1 MKNKIEK
8 ELLDILKNIV
18 KIDTC
23 YPPGSSKLFSN
34 YVKKYLNKSRLKI
47 KSFGVDREK
56 INIIASNHSSSKKS
70 LVFNSHIDTVR
81 PILSEWKTNPYNL
94 KIDKKFSYGLG
105 AVNCK
110 GSAAVHL
117 YLAKNLKKLFPNLKS
132 NIDFTF
138 VTDEENLG
146 PDGTRYLRKI
156 KKIRPHTLVLGAPT
170 NNDFVIEERGVFWIE
185 VEVFGKT
192 SHAGE
197 PHKGENSIEKSSKII
212 NSLNLNYK
220 KILKKYNVG
229 IHKST
234 INIGMI
240 NGGENVNVVPYKT
253 KIVIDRRITHK
264 ENIKK
269 SFDEIKRFI
278 QKIDNT
284 AKIKFLTG
292 TNPFKS
298 NKSNFYLAELSKS
311 KKLITKRKAKFL
323 SSIGVSDGRYFA
335 DDNVNIINIGPGTG
349 SEGHKSNEKLINK
362 DIVDYFLILK
372 DFISKIN

>member
-117 YLAKNLKKLFPNLKS
+117 YLAKNLKK
-132 NIDFTF
+132 
-138 VTDEENLG
+138 
-146 PDGTRYLRKI
+146 
-156 KKIRPHTLVLGAPT
+156 
-170 NNDFVIEERGVFWIE
+170 
-185 VEVFGKT
+185 
-192 SHAGE
+192 
-197 PHKGENSIEKSSKII
+197 
-212 NSLNLNYK
+212 
-220 KILKKYNVG
+220 
-229 IHKST
+229 
-234 INIGMI
+234 
-240 NGGENVNVVPYKT
+240 
-253 KIVIDRRITHK
+253 
-264 ENIKK
+264 
-269 SFDEIKRFI
+269 
-278 QKIDNT
+278 
-284 AKIKFLTG
+284 
-292 TNPFKS
+292 
-298 NKSNFYLAELSKS
+298 
-311 KKLITKRKAKFL
+311 
-323 SSIGVSDGRYFA
+323 YFQ
-335 DDNVNIINIGPGTG
+335 I
-349 SEGHKSNEKLINK
+349 
-362 DIVDYFLILK
+362 
-372 DFISKIN
+372 

>member
-47 KSFGVDREK
+47 KSFGVDKEK

-146 PDGTRYLRKI
+146 PDGTR
-156 KKIRPHTLVLGAPT
+156 
-170 NNDFVIEERGVFWIE
+170 
-185 VEVFGKT
+185 
-192 SHAGE
+192 
-197 PHKGENSIEKSSKII
+197 
-212 NSLNLNYK
+212 
-220 KILKKYNVG
+220 
-229 IHKST
+229 
-234 INIGMI
+234 
-240 NGGENVNVVPYKT
+240 
-253 KIVIDRRITHK
+253 
-264 ENIKK
+264 
-269 SFDEIKRFI
+269 
-278 QKIDNT
+278 
-284 AKIKFLTG
+284 
-292 TNPFKS
+292 
-298 NKSNFYLAELSKS
+298 
-311 KKLITKRKAKFL
+311 
-323 SSIGVSDGRYFA
+323 
-335 DDNVNIINIGPGTG
+335 
-349 SEGHKSNEKLINK
+349 
-362 DIVDYFLILK
+362 
-372 DFISKIN
+372 

>member
-8 ELLDILKNIV
+8 ELLHILKEIV

-34 YVKKYLNKSRLKI
+34 YVKKYLKKSNLFV
-47 KSFGVDREK
+47 KSLGVDKEK
-56 INIIASNHSSSKKS
+56 TNIVASNHNSSKKS

-81 PILSEWKTNPYNL
+81 PIISEWKSNPFNL

-156 KKIRPHTLVLGAPT
+156 KKINPHTLVLGAPT

-212 NSLNLNYK
+212 NSLNISYK
-220 KILKKYNVG
+220 KILKKYDVG
-229 IHKST
+229 VHKST

-269 SFDEIKRFI
+269 SFDQIKSFI
-278 QKIDNT
+278 KKIDRS